1 MRYLAC
7 ILGGFILGSSALW
20 AQSPFLDFG
29 AARQEDRAEIQ
40 QWYLEKEIRA
50 GNNPYVNNPYNDPC
64 R

>member
-1 MRYLAC
+1 MKLTWFFAGL
-7 ILGGFILGSSALW
+7 IFGSTGVY

-40 QWYLEKEIRA
+40 QWYIEKEIRA
-50 GNNPYVNNPYNDPC
+50 GNNPYGHSPYQDPC